1 MALPLNREQALE
13 LLRAHNKDQH
23 DFYHY
28 LESEAVMGALAERL
42 GEDRGYWG
50 MLGLLHDVDWGETKN
65 DTPLHLTLAPSILRE
80 AGFDDEFVRIIVSH
94 GYGFDCAGLKDKKRE
109 SRVEHALAC
118 AETVTGLIH
127 SYGLMRKGLA
137 GMEVSGLKK
146 KFKDKKFAAAIDRDI
161 IMECEKIG
169 LGLDEF
175 LGIAIKAICGIAG
188 DVGFGSL

>member
-1 MALPLNREQALE
+1 MALPINREQALE
-13 LLRAHNKDQH
+13 LLNAHNTDQH

-28 LESEAVMGALAERL
+28 LESEAVMSAMAERL
-42 GEDRGYWG
+42 GEDKEYWA

-65 DTPLHLTLAPSILRE
+65 DSTKHLTLAPALLKE
-80 AGFDDEFVRIIVSH
+80 AGFDDEFIRIVVSH
-94 GYGFDCAGLKDKKRE
+94 GCGFDCAGLKYKKRE
-109 SRVEHALAC
+109 GKAEHALAC

-169 LGLDEF
+169 LTLDEF

-188 DVGFGSL
+188 DAGFGS